1 MPLFKPIFSIFPIGY
16 IKRTEDGIRIELK
29 EKFIPGLKEL
39 EHFSHIHII
48 WWMHKT
54 DTEEYRS
61 SVRYL
66 QIKGIYTEDTPT
78 MGIFAT
84 RGPIRPNPIA
94 ISIAKIL
101 EVDHEKGIVTL
112 QNLDAVDNTPV
123 LDLKPYE
130 RYRDRVKD
138 AVLPNYM
145 DFYENVE
152 WFPED
157 GLELELECIKLL
169 NGNKTDHKEFW
180 PS

>member
-1 MPLFKPIFSIFPIGY
+1 MNKLWTLEGVICLSMLMF
-16 IKRTEDGIRIELK
+16 EDLK
-29 EKFIPGLKEL
+29 HINRFL
-39 EHFSHIHII
+39 EEMGKITHIHII
-48 WWMHKT
+48 CWLHKT

-66 QIKGIYTEDTPT
+66 QINGKYTEDTPT

-112 QNLDAVDNTPV
+112 QNLDAIDNTPV

-130 RYRDRVKD
+130 NFRDRVKD
-138 AVLPNYM
+138 AVLPKYM
-145 DFYENVE
+145 VFYENIE

-157 GLELELECIKLL
+157 GLELE
-169 NGNKTDHKEFW
+169 W
-180 PS
+180 P